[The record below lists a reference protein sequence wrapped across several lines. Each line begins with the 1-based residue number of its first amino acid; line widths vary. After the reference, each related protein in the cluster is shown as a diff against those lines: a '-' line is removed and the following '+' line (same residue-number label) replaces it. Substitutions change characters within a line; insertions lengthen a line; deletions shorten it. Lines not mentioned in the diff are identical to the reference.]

1 MPSVRIVGP
10 IVWAA
15 SVTGLIYLGC
25 ASYSV
30 RRDVKDY
37 KQRHRTDRTPTLAQV
52 DGDARWASTPS
63 SQTVNHMS
71 PLSIWNSLS
80 PVGKSVYSLLA
91 LNTGAFGLSRLAP
104 ALTAHLAHTPV
115 FGRNYTLLASTF
127 AQTSALN
134 FAFITYATV
143 IFGLQGGEG
152 RVFAGSGSHFLS
164 FYLGASTIST
174 LGAHLWSALPGPMTY
189 TRAIPT
195 VGAGGAIMSLL
206 GSWLMAN
213 PASKIGIMFL
223 PVSWKA
229 EDFFWGLVAFE
240 TVGTLGFLKWLPV
253 AFDHPLHLCGLGIG
267 ALYTTYDGK
276 TKVWEPARNIAYDIM
291 RRVGLV

>member
-10 IVWAA
+10 IIWAA

-52 DGDARWASTPS
+52 DGDARWAPTPS
-63 SQTVNHMS
+63 SHTVNYMS

-80 PVGKSVYSLLA
+80 PVCKSVYGLLA
-91 LNTGAFGLSRLAP
+91 VNTGAFGLSRLAP
-104 ALTAHLAHTPV
+104 SLIARLTHIPMV
-115 FGRNYTLLASTF
+115 GSNYTLLSSTF
-127 AQTSALN
+127 AQTSAFN

-152 RVFAGSGSHFLS
+152 KVFAGSGSHFLS

-174 LGAHLWSALPGPMTY
+174 LGAHLWSALPGPMKY
-189 TRAIPT
+189 TRAVPT
-195 VGAGGAIMSLL
+195 VGAGGAILSLI
-206 GSWLMAN
+206 GSWLLAN
-213 PASKIGIMFL
+213 PNSQIGIMFL
-223 PVSWKA
+223 PMSWKA
-229 EDFFWGLVAFE
+229 EDFFWGLVTFE
-240 TVGTLGFLKWLPV
+240 TVGVLGLLRWLPV
-253 AFDHPLHLCGLGIG
+253 GFDHPLHLCGLGIG
-267 ALYTTYDGK
+267 ALYTKYDGK
-276 TKVWEPARNIAYDIM
+276 TKVWEPARNISFDIM